1 MTDIGSLLESAA
13 TLMITGMVAVFL
25 FLTILVFLVSIMAKV
40 VPREE
45 PEAVSNL
52 SSKNVINSKA
62 INPKVIAA
70 IASAIHQYRKR
81 NTK

>member
-25 FLTILVFLVSIMAKV
+25 FLTILVFLVSTMAKL

-45 PEAVSNL
+45 PEPASN
-52 SSKNVINSKA
+52 SKNITNSKA

-70 IASAIHQYRKR
+70 ITSAIHQYRRR
-81 NTK
+81 NSK